1 MGCMLSSASES
12 YPTTHQK
19 VRLERKQKAHWQRT
33 RTVSPADT
41 PPSHHKP
48 ITHIVMCVVVAGADV
63 GDQVQVHIMS
73 CTSTQNQTKKEENV
87 LNRNFRIL
95 GFSPSNENG
104 IFYLH
109 SSMRTHIIRVQKSLK
124 RQYIIRGT
132 FHPQFTVKIHIHTAH
147 LQTHKLK
154 LSYIHEIE
162 STRIPPHDHKIIS
175 NNANIRFNYVCLH
188 LAYLIGADNFQPF
201 YRPFPSSSSSSSSR
215 RINEKNK
222 KKTSFFA
229 ALNSK

>member
-1 MGCMLSSASES
+1 
-12 YPTTHQK
+12 
-19 VRLERKQKAHWQRT
+19 
-33 RTVSPADT
+33 
-41 PPSHHKP
+41 
-48 ITHIVMCVVVAGADV
+48 MCVVVAGADV

-222 KKTSFFA
+222 KKNKFFCRTQLQINCTSTKSIYISTWIICMYEQTSNVMTNPYILLGFH
-229 ALNSK
+229 SHR